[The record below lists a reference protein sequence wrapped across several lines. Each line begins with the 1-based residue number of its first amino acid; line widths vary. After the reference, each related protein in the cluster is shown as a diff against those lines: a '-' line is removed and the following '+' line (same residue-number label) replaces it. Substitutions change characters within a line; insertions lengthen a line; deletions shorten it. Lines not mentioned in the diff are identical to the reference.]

1 MGTNK
6 GYLLNRTYLIAWAC
20 VKCTYEF
27 SCKGRCKQLLQQ
39 TVTAIADD
47 LLGSEV
53 KIPHHVEGNQN
64 ARGRLVLSSKCPP
77 IHVPVTAHFF
87 RCVTQF
93 ERTIKSSQ
101 QKRDPLG
108 FVSPGALDNPLQFY
122 LLSLQIPMHQFS
134 DMAVTKSCR
143 GVASSLTPVQ

>member
-1 MGTNK
+1 M
-6 GYLLNRTYLIAWAC
+6 
-20 VKCTYEF
+20 
-27 SCKGRCKQLLQQ
+27 LQQ
-39 TVTAIADD
+39 TVTATVDD

-53 KIPHHVEGNQN
+53 KIPHNVEGNQN

-77 IHVPVTAHFF
+77 VHVPVTAHFF

-93 ERTIKSSQ
+93 ERKIKSSR

-108 FVSPGALDNPLQFY
+108 FVSPGALDNPLQLY
-122 LLSLQIPMHQFS
+122 GLSLQIPMHQFS

-143 GVASSLTPVQ
+143 GVASSLTPVH